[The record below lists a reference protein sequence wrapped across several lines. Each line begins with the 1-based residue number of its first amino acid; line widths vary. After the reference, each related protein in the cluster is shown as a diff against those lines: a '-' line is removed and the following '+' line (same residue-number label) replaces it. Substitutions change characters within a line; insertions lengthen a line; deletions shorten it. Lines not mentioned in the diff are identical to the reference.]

1 MDCKRI
7 GFIHPDLGIGGA
19 ERLVVDAAVGLQERG
34 HQVTIYT
41 SHCDKSHCFDE
52 VKNDTLSVKVYGD
65 FFPIHMFRRFH
76 IVFAMLRQLYLVLRL
91 VLSAEILEYDYFVV
105 DQLSFCVPLLTAF
118 SRPEAR
124 ILFYCHFPDQLL
136 AGSGGVLKKA
146 YRKPFN
152 YIEEVTTGTSDVL
165 VVNSNFT
172 KSVFH
177 KTFAHLADIDPT
189 VIYPC
194 VDVEGHNKAPTP
206 ATEVASQ
213 DVQKFFGA
221 NKFFL
226 SLNRF
231 ERTKNVD
238 LAIRSFAKLKH
249 HVSDSKPRLV
259 IAGGYDPRVAENV
272 DYLRELT
279 ELCTH
284 LELQSFTMRG
294 KLVVMPPSTDI
305 LFLPSVSG
313 PIKEALLQHAML
325 LLYTPTFEHFGIVP
339 VESMLHKTPV
349 LAANTGGPTETIVD
363 YDGTNLSSATG
374 FCRPTDPDTW
384 GEVIVPYYTQY
395 TDETRQKLGENGYVR
410 VAAKFS
416 RQEMAEQFSQSL
428 TASTRVPKKTNFLVL
443 VLGNVE
449 WILLAVAVV
458 LAFGKKYIVSMYHDS

>member
-363 YDGTNLSSATG
+363 YDGTNVSSATG

-410 VAAKFS
+410 VAAKFL

-428 TASTRVPKKTNFLVL
+428 TALTRVPKKTNFLVL

>member
-172 KSVFH
+172 KAVFH

-363 YDGTNLSSATG
+363 YDGTNVSSATG

-410 VAAKFS
+410 VAAKFL

-428 TASTRVPKKTNFLVL
+428 TALTRVPKKTNFLVL

>member
-7 GFIHPDLGIGGA
+7 AFIHPDLGIGGA
-19 ERLVVDAAVGLQERG
+19 ERLVVDAAVGLQEKG

-65 FFPIHMFRRFH
+65 FFPIHLFRRFH
-76 IVFAMLRQLYLVLRL
+76 IVFAILRQLYLVIKL
-91 VLSAEILEYDYFVV
+91 VLSCEILQYDYFVV
-105 DQLSFCVPLLTAF
+105 DQLSFCVPLLTTF
-118 SRPEAR
+118 SRPESR

-136 AGSGGVLKKA
+136 AGKGGLLKKA

-152 YIEEVTTGTSDVL
+152 FIEEVTTGTSDVL

-177 KTFAHLADIDPT
+177 KTFKHLGDVDPT

-194 VDVEGHNKAPTP
+194 VDVEGHNKDPSL
-206 ATEVASQ
+206 EIKVASE
-213 DVQKFFGA
+213 DVQKFFGT

-231 ERTKNVD
+231 ERTKNID

-249 HVSDSKPRLV
+249 RVTDSKPRLV

-272 DYLRELT
+272 DYLRELI
-279 ELCTH
+279 ELCND
-284 LELQSFTMRG
+284 LKLQSFTMRG

-313 PIKEALLQHAML
+313 PVKEALLQHAML

-349 LAANTGGPTETIVD
+349 LAANTGGPTETIED

-374 FCRPTDPDTW
+374 FCRPTNPDTW
-384 GEVIVPYYTQY
+384 GEVIISYYTDY
-395 TDETRQKLGENGYVR
+395 SDEIRKTLGENGYVR
-410 VAAKFS
+410 VAEKFL
-416 RQEMAEQFSQSL
+416 RQEMAEQFSNSL
-428 TASTRVPKKTNFLVL
+428 MALTSVPKKSNFLVL
-443 VLGNVE
+443 ILGNLE
-449 WILLAVAVV
+449 WILLLVAVM
-458 LAFGKKYIVSMYHDS
+458 LAFGKKYIMSMYHDS